1 VLTTQHIDKRSGV
14 AIRAVE
20 MKQFGH
26 SAQPSAVMPTPQPC
40 PRPEVAAE
48 SVQAALKTVLACESF
63 AKSPKHRFFL
73 EFIVGEVLAG
83 REGGLKEY
91 TVGVEVFGRPES
103 FDSRDDP
110 IVRVTASRVRAKLKA
125 YFENEGKDAP
135 VVIELPRGSYVPTFQ
150 ARPDLAKGSWEGH
163 LLAWLPKTWRPMSW
177 TLGTLLSMIAI
188 VVCLFTLSRGPVVA
202 VASAV
207 TRGPSAGVVNSP
219 SIAVLPFVSV
229 GPDQSADYSARWLTA
244 AVADVLR
251 NVDTR
256 RGASSQ
262 GVIGPDGQPGGD
274 GQKDLSPDKVLQGWV
289 WQKAG
294 RARVTAQLIDL
305 KSGFHIWSDVYECGP
320 KDIFGLQHAIA
331 RAIAGELR
339 PKQDI
344 GSHGRF
350 PAEHALNLEVVNFYL
365 DGLYQMEHR
374 TRPAVIRAIDYFQKS
389 ILISSSRFSL
399 AYSHLAEAYV
409 ASTRYGLM
417 PASDGLPKAQL
428 AAEKA
433 LEIDHD
439 SADAHASLALVNSL
453 NWQWNSAMKE
463 FSRAIKLDPENA
475 TLREQYALNYLLPMG
490 RLDETLEELQKAQ
503 TLNPSSPSIEVS
515 LGSTYYY
522 KGNNDQA
529 IDHCRKGLDLQSD
542 SQGARFCLA
551 SAFEQKAMFSEAT
564 GVLNDMS
571 SAARDTAIISISGH
585 IFGMEGKV
593 TDARFSLSQLD
604 QLSKQQNISSYHR
617 SLIYLGLGKTDDA
630 LKYIKRAY
638 EEHDSW
644 LMYLAVS
651 PQWQHVRTEPRFA
664 AILAKMGLPS
674 V

>member
-1 VLTTQHIDKRSGV
+1 VLTTQHIDKRGG
-14 AIRAVE
+14 AAMRAME
-20 MKQFGH
+20 MKQLRH
-26 SAQPSAVMPTPQPC
+26 SAQPSAVQPTPQPC
-40 PRPEVAAE
+40 LRPEVGAE
-48 SVQAALKTVLACESF
+48 SVQAALKKVLACESF
-63 AKSPKHRFFL
+63 AKSPKHRYFL

-83 REGGLKEY
+83 RESGLKEY

-135 VVIELPRGSYVPTFQ
+135 VVIELPRGSYVPAFQ
-150 ARPDLAKGSWEGH
+150 ARDLAKGSWEGR
-163 LLAWLPKTWRPMSW
+163 LLAWLPKTWRPVSW

-188 VVCLFTLSRGPVVA
+188 VVWLFTLSRGPVVA
-202 VASAV
+202 VASTV
-207 TRGPSAGVVNSP
+207 TRGPSAGVVDSP

-251 NVDTR
+251 NVDSR
-256 RGASSQ
+256 RGTSFQS
-262 GVIGPDGQPGGD
+262 VIGPDGQPGVD
-274 GQKDLSPDKVLQGWV
+274 RQKDLGPDKVLQGWV
-289 WQKAG
+289 WQKDG

-305 KSGFHIWSDVYECGP
+305 KSGFHIWSDVYECEP

-339 PKQDI
+339 PKRDI

-374 TRPAVIRAIDYFQKS
+374 TRPALIRAIDYFQKS

-399 AYSHLAEAYV
+399 AYSRLAEAYV
-409 ASTRYGLM
+409 ASTRFSLM
-417 PASDGLPKAQL
+417 PASEGLPKAQL

-433 LEIDHD
+433 LDIDHD

-463 FSRAIKLDPENA
+463 FSRAIKIDPENA

-529 IDHCRKGLDLQSD
+529 IDHCRKGLDLQPE

-571 SAARDTAIISISGH
+571 RAARDAAIISISGH

-593 TDARFSLSQLD
+593 MDARSSLSQLD

-617 SLIYLGLGKTDDA
+617 SLIYLGLGNTDNA

-638 EEHDSW
+638 EEHDPW
-644 LMYLAVS
+644 LMYLAIS
-651 PQWQHVRTEPRFA
+651 PQWQHVRAEPRFA